1 VHPNNLDLLHV
12 GRERIEAELQVVRSV
27 ASSKM
32 GAKQGAFIYRSIL
45 GTFMLGVTGGE
56 ILALILNA
64 RSLKVFS
71 SFFI

>member
-32 GAKQGAFIYRSIL
+32 GAKQGAFIYRSRIETP
-45 GTFMLGVTGGE
+45 GPIPEG
-56 ILALILNA
+56 
-64 RSLKVFS
+64 RSSELSCLELPEVKS
-71 SFFI
+71 WP